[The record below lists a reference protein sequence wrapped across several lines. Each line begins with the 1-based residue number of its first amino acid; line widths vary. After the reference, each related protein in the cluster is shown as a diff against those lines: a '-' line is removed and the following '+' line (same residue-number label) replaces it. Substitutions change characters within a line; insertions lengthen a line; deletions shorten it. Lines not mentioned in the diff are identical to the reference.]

1 MDIFYNHMTCY
12 LCYVFNCM
20 KKYIISCLLI
30 ISACDIS
37 SQKAF
42 DNPNPVNQINEL
54 KYSEMNK
61 AYFASGCFWCVETI
75 YESLDGVKEVYS
87 GYAGG
92 LTVNPNYYQVISGKT
107 GHAEAIEIIYDS
119 DIISFETLIK
129 VFFDSHDPTTPNRQ
143 GPDYGTQYR
152 SIAFYSSIDE
162 RNKIENYIDMLSAN
176 SIFGKKIITEV
187 KEISKF
193 YHAEDYHQDYE
204 KKNPYSP
211 YVQSVSIPRFKR
223 FKKKA
228 SNYVKIKDDH

>member
-1 MDIFYNHMTCY
+1 
-12 LCYVFNCM
+12 M
-20 KKYIISCLLI
+20 KKYIITCLLT

-42 DNPNPVNQINEL
+42 DNPQPVNQINDV
-54 KYSEMNK
+54 KYNDMSK

-92 LTVNPNYYQVISGKT
+92 STINPNYYQVISGRT

-143 GPDYGTQYR
+143 GPDYGSHNI
-152 SIAFYSSIDE
+152 SIAFY
-162 RNKIENYIDMLSAN
+162 
-176 SIFGKKIITEV
+176 
-187 KEISKF
+187 
-193 YHAEDYHQDYE
+193 
-204 KKNPYSP
+204 
-211 YVQSVSIPRFKR
+211 
-223 FKKKA
+223 
-228 SNYVKIKDDH
+228 

>member
-1 MDIFYNHMTCY
+1 
-12 LCYVFNCM
+12 M
-20 KKYIISCLLI
+20 KKYIITCLLM

-42 DNPNPVNQINEL
+42 DNPQPVNQINDF
-54 KYSEMNK
+54 KYNDMSK

-92 LTVNPNYYQVISGKT
+92 STINPNYYQVISGRT

-143 GPDYGTQYR
+143 GPDYGSHYR
-152 SIAFYSSIDE
+152 SIAFYSNINE
-162 RNKIENYIDMLSAN
+162 KNKIQNYIDFLSTN
-176 SIFGKKIITEV
+176 SVFGKKIITEV
-187 KEISKF
+187 KEINDF
-193 YHAEDYHQDYE
+193 YYAEEYHQDFE
-204 KKNPYSP
+204 KKNPYTP
-211 YVQSVSIPRFKR
+211 YIQNVSIPRFNK
-223 FKKKA
+223 FKEKA
-228 SNYVKIKDDH
+228 SNYVKIKNDH

>member
-1 MDIFYNHMTCY
+1 M
-12 LCYVFNCM
+12 
-20 KKYIISCLLI
+20 

-42 DNPNPVNQINEL
+42 DNPQPVNQINDV
-54 KYSEMNK
+54 KYNDMSK

-92 LTVNPNYYQVISGKT
+92 STINPNYYQVISGRT

-143 GPDYGTQYR
+143 GPDYGSHY
-152 SIAFYSSIDE
+152 SAIAFYSNINE
-162 RNKIENYIDMLSAN
+162 KNKIQNYIDFLSTN
-176 SIFGKKIITEV
+176 SVFGKKIITEV
-187 KEISKF
+187 KEINDF
-193 YHAEDYHQDYE
+193 YYAEEYHQDFE
-204 KKNPYSP
+204 KKNPYTP
-211 YVQSVSIPRFKR
+211 YIQNVSIPRFNK
-223 FKKKA
+223 FKEKA
-228 SNYVKIKDDH
+228 SNYVKIKNDH